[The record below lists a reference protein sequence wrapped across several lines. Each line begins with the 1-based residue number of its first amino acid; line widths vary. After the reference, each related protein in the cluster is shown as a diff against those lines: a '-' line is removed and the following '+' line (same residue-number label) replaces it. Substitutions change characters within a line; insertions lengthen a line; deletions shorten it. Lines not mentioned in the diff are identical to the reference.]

1 MFMSDTAAGH
11 FCTYSAELIVDRNQ
25 YQNTLLSVSRDV
37 ATQSYL
43 LSQSKTRIA
52 AMGLLVKQVY
62 DMAHIEDHGYSERR
76 EDAASI
82 GGLVLLLTDIVDD
95 QVDIPDMPLEEKF
108 QYLDQGM
115 SSLLYG
121 VATPPE
127 TDYPANGDIQAM
139 RASFDLAIYLHQ
151 RLSSLGSIDSLRAVI
166 EPLVDDIKEQFTSRD
181 LARQLILTRAI
192 GANCGVIA
200 AVATEAVDGA
210 NYPSLVEAAKGIG
223 GYAQC
228 LDNAYE
234 IKKDI
239 AEGSI
244 SYATLLL
251 DQQGN
256 TARNR
261 RTARDVLTKEAQLSY
276 EEGGISLT
284 HNQSVIYS
292 AAKRLIEVKYKIY
305 GRLTGYQAPRFSLPT
320 RVGLEGV
327 ANAASTN

>member
-1 MFMSDTAAGH
+1 MSIPDTAVGR
-11 FCTYSAELIVDRNQ
+11 FCTYSAELIADRNQ
-25 YQNTLLSVSRDV
+25 YQDTLLSVSEDV

-43 LSQSKTRIA
+43 LGQSKTRIA

-62 DMAHIEDHGYSERR
+62 DMAHIEDSDYGEGR
-76 EDAASI
+76 ENAASL
-82 GGLVLLLTDIVDD
+82 GGLALLLTDIVDD

-108 QYLDQGM
+108 RYLDQGM

-121 VATPPE
+121 EVAPPE
-127 TDYPANGDIQAM
+127 TAYAANGNIQAM
-139 RASFDLAIYLHQ
+139 RASFDLATYLHQ
-151 RLSSLGSIDSLRAVI
+151 RLSDLGGIESLSAVI

-181 LARQLILTRAI
+181 LARQLTLTRAI

-200 AVATEAVDGA
+200 AVATESVDGTD
-210 NYPSLVEAAKGIG
+210 YPSLIEAARGIG

-239 AEGSI
+239 TEGSV

-256 TARNR
+256 NARNR
-261 RTARDVLTKEAQLSY
+261 RAARDVLTKEAQLSY
-276 EEGGISLT
+276 EEGGVLLT
-284 HNQSVIYS
+284 HRQSVIYA

-305 GRLTGYQAPRFSLPT
+305 GRLTDYQPRFSLPAIA
-320 RVGLEGV
+320 GLEG
-327 ANAASTN
+327 ATNATSTN